1 MKILL
6 YSSNISGMD
15 FDEIVKPCEGV
26 ELIIDEDYP
35 NINPILSLIEYCINN
50 QIGLTIQDDFA
61 IKTYEIVKLENDEE

>member
-1 MKILL
+1 MKLLL
-6 YSSNISGMD
+6 YSSNISAMD
-15 FDEIVKPCEGV
+15 FDEIVKSCEGV